1 MNSCIH
7 SIFKLF
13 YIQDIFKNNNNIF
26 IDKYY
31 ELTKN
36 IRNFQPLINEEYE
49 YVKTLSNDKL
59 LDIVFNLDPII
70 DRSIVLELQKML
82 KHSKYF
88 HILK

>member
-1 MNSCIH
+1 MNSCII

-36 IRNFQPLINEEYE
+36 IRNLIPLKNEEYE
-49 YVKTLSNDKL
+49 YIKTLSNDKL
-59 LDIVFNLDPII
+59 LDIINIYNLHITNINNILP
-70 DRSIVLELQKML
+70 EL
-82 KHSKYF
+82 
-88 HILK
+88 